1 MVDSKG
7 RVHVENVDGLL
18 RLIFDNVKKEDQG
31 KWTCLLE
38 GEFSEEKYFTLN
50 VYAPISLTVDSM
62 LTINE
67 GQDATLRCEASGF
80 PDPKIHWYFNGLSLM
95 DKILS
100 NF

>member
-67 GQDATLRCEASGF
+67 GQDATLRCEANGF

-100 NF
+100 KF